1 MLSTVIVLLVVYQ
14 LKHFLADYPLQGPYM
29 LKKFLGGWDWVKPLA
44 AHASVHAAF
53 TYFISI
59 TYLLFFPEKDPGL
72 FYGTFFCLGLA
83 AFDFTIHF
91 TMDRIKAS
99 PNILGRFKAL
109 SAGEFKETMALNP
122 KDAEVKIK
130 GNTYFW
136 WSLGLDQM
144 VHHLTHYVI
153 IWILVSL

>member
-1 MLSTVIVLLVVYQ
+1 MLATVIVLLVIYQ

-44 AHASVHAAF
+44 AHAGVHATF

-59 TYLLFFPEKDPGL
+59 TYLFFYPIKDPGL
-72 FYGTFFCLGLA
+72 FTGTLFCFGLA
-83 AFDFTIHF
+83 AFDFTVHF
-91 TMDRIKAS
+91 CMDRLKAS
-99 PNILGRFKAL
+99 PNLLGRFKAL
-109 SAGEFKETMALNP
+109 SANEFKDIMLLNHP
-122 KDAEVKIK
+122 DAKARIK

-144 VHHLTHYVI
+144 VHHLTHYII
-153 IWILVSL
+153 IWLLVA